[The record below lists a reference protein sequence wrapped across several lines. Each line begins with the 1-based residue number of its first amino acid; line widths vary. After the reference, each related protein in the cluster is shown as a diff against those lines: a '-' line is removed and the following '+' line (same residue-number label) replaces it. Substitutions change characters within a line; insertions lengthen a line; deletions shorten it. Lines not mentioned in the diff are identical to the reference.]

1 MREITAQLNGL
12 RLAPRKVRLVANL
25 LKRKQVEV
33 ALDQLAHMAKRAGE
47 PLRKLLESAVAN
59 AEHNFK
65 MNRSDLIVQSIMV
78 DEGVKLHRFIPKG
91 FGRANPIEK
100 KTSRVKV
107 VLAERVS
114 EVGNVAKADKA
125 VAKAKPAPR
134 KRAPVAKKQT
144 S

>member
-25 LKRKQVEV
+25 VKRKHVEF
-33 ALDQLAHMAKRAGE
+33 ALDQLAHMAKRAGL

-65 MNRSDLIVQSIMV
+65 VNRSDLIVQSIMV

-100 KTSRVKV
+100 KTSRITV
-107 VLAERVS
+107 VLVEQAQPVTE
-114 EVGNVAKADKA
+114 KKA
-125 VAKAKPAPR
+125 VSAAPKAPKKTR
-134 KRAPVAKKQT
+134 VAKKDI